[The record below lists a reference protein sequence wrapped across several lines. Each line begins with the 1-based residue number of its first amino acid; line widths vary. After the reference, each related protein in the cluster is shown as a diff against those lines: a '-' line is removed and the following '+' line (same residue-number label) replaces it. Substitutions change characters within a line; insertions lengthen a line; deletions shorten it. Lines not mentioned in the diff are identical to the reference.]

1 MSIVV
6 VNDVG
11 FIGVEAFRDCTNL
24 TSVTYKG
31 TVYTNKAELE
41 KALSDNNVTVGND
54 FENNVFANTGLQ

>member
-1 MSIVV
+1 MTSITITDSVTSIEYKV
-6 VNDVG
+6 
-11 FIGVEAFRDCTNL
+11 FSSCSSL

-54 FENNVFANTGLQ
+54 VFANTKLQ